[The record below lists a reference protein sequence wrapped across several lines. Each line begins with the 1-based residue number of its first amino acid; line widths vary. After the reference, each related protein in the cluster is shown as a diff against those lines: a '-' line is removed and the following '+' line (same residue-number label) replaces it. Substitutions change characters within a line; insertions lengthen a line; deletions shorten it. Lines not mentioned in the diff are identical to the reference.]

1 MALAA
6 LAQSRV
12 TLEREKKICISL
24 SSDVVGLSSG
34 GRGIL
39 WFYMYAYLITVGDHI
54 VGLSSDCRRMSFG
67 DRGFWGSVF
76 GSLFVRL

>member
-1 MALAA
+1 MALALDGAA
-6 LAQSRV
+6 LAQSRG
-12 TLEREKKICISL
+12 TSEIEKKICISL
-24 SSDVVGLSSG
+24 SSH

-39 WFYMYAYLITVGDHI
+39 CFYMYAYLITIGDHI
-54 VGLSSDCRRMSFG
+54 VGSSSDCRRMSFG